1 MWIVALAL
9 RRPYTFV
16 VMAFLI
22 AILGVLTI
30 IRTPVDIFPA
40 INIPVVNVIWQFP
53 GLSPSEVEGRM
64 LTISE
69 RAMTTTVNGIEHI
82 ESQSLNGVG
91 LIRIFFQPDAQ
102 IGSAVAEV
110 TAINQTL
117 LRIMPP
123 GTTPPLIIRYSA
135 SNVPILQAALQS
147 DTLSE
152 SQLYDYGNNFI
163 RTQLATVQGA
173 QVPLPWGGKT
183 RAVMVDIDPEALYA
197 KGLSPADISTAINA
211 QNVILPAG
219 TAKMGAIEYQV
230 KTNSSPDILSTLND
244 IPVKQVG
251 DATVYL
257 RDVAQVR
264 DGFQVQTSMV
274 HADGRRSALLTI
286 LKTPNASTLD
296 IVQRVRDVLPRI
308 KATLPPELDVKLLF
322 DQSVFVRAALQGVL
336 REAVIAAA
344 LTGLMILLFLGS
356 WRSTL
361 VIVVSIPL
369 SILVSII
376 TLSIFGETLNVMTLG
391 GLALAVGIL
400 VDDATVEIENTN
412 RNLAMDK
419 PVVRAVLD
427 GAQQIAM
434 PAFVSTLCICIVFV
448 PVWFITGAGRF
459 LFTPLAMAVIFAMLA
474 SYFLS
479 RTLVPTMVAYLLPA
493 EAHLHGPD
501 GEHADGGPIWRVH
514 QAFNRRFERFKDRYE
529 AALAWTL
536 GNRRRVVTTFAIFT
550 LGSTLLYAQ
559 IGMDFFPTVDAGQ
572 FRLHV
577 RCPGGTRIEESERWF
592 AAVTDV
598 IRETVPA
605 DDIDIVLDNIGI
617 PGGGVNLAFSDASVV
632 TSADGEIL
640 VALKED
646 HHGSTP
652 HYVDLLRK
660 TLPEKFPQ
668 LTFFFQ
674 PADIVSQILNFGLP
688 APIDVQIVGRDPKNL
703 AIAEDLVKQVKAIPG
718 AADVRLQQV
727 PRVPQIDVDVDRV
740 LSRQLGFTQR
750 DVASSLL
757 VSLSS
762 SGQTAPNY
770 WLNIKNGV
778 NYSVNVQ
785 TPQYRIDSIDALAS
799 TPITGPNLT
808 RPQLLANVATLSR
821 DVVPGVINHYNVQ
834 PVYDVL
840 TGVGEGG
847 DLQSV
852 SARVREVVAKIEPT
866 LPRGTFITIRGQAD
880 TMDKSFSALAYGMI
894 LAVVLVYLLMAVNFQ
909 SWIDPLIIL
918 MALPG
923 AMAGVL
929 WTLFVTQTNISVPA
943 LMGAIMCIG
952 VATSNANLVVTF
964 ANDQRKEHGLDA
976 VKAAAEAG
984 VTRLRPV
991 IMTALA
997 MILGMLPMSLGLGE
1011 GGEQNA
1017 PLGRVVIG
1025 GLLFATVA
1033 TLFFVPVAYSLLRTK
1048 QPDTSI
1054 DPDLEVY
1061 ERRHS

>member
-30 IRTPVDIFPA
+30 VRTPVDIFPA
-40 INIPVVNVIWQFP
+40 INIPVVSVIWQFS
-53 GLSPSEVEGRM
+53 GLSPNEVEGRM

-91 LIRIFFQPDAQ
+91 LIRVFFQPDAQ
-102 IGSAVAEV
+102 ISAAVAEV

-135 SNVPILQAALQS
+135 SNVPILQAALES
-147 DTLSE
+147 KTLSE
-152 SQLYDYGNNFI
+152 QQLYDYGNNFI

-173 QVPLPWGGKT
+173 QVPLPWGGKS
-183 RAVMVDIDPEALYA
+183 RAVMVDIDPEALFA
-197 KGLSPADISTAINA
+197 KGLSPSDISTAINA

-219 TAKMGAIEYQV
+219 TAKMGAVEYNV
-230 KTNSSPDILSTLND
+230 KTNSSPDILGALND

-264 DGFQVQTSMV
+264 DGFAVQTSMV
-274 HADGRRSALLTI
+274 HTDGRRSALLTI

-322 DQSVFVRAALQGVL
+322 DQSVFVRAALEGVL

-356 WRSTL
+356 WRSTV
-361 VIVVSIPL
+361 VIIVSIPL
-369 SILVSII
+369 SILVSVIC
-376 TLSIFGETLNVMTLG
+376 LSLVGETLNVMTLG

-412 RNLAMDK
+412 RNLAMGK
-419 PVVRAVLD
+419 RVIRAVLD

-459 LFTPLAMAVIFAMLA
+459 LFTPLALAVIFAMLA

-514 QAFNRRFERFKDRYE
+514 QAFNRRFERLLHGYE
-529 AALAWTL
+529 AALAWAL
-536 GNRRRVVTTFAIFT
+536 ANRRRVVGIFAGFT
-550 LGSTLLYAQ
+550 LLSTVLFFQ

-577 RCPGGTRIEESERWF
+577 RCPGGTRIEETERWF

-598 IRETVPA
+598 IRETIPA
-605 DDIDIVLDNIGI
+605 DDVEIVLDNIGI
-617 PGGGVNLAFSDASVV
+617 PSGGINLAFSDASVV
-632 TSADGEIL
+632 TAADGEIL

-646 HHGSTP
+646 HAGSTP
-652 HYVDLLRK
+652 KYVDQLRK
-660 TLPEKFPQ
+660 ILPAKFPQ
-668 LTFFFQ
+668 LIFFFQ

-703 AIAEDLVKQVKAIPG
+703 AIAEDLVKRISAVPG

-727 PRVPQIDVDVDRV
+727 PRVPEIGIDVDRI
-740 LSRQLGFTQR
+740 LARQLGLTQR

-770 WLNIKNGV
+770 WLNTQNGV

-785 TPQYRIDSIDALAS
+785 TPQYRIDSIDALNS
-799 TPITGPNLT
+799 TPIIVPGLA
-808 RPQLLANVATLSR
+808 RPQLLANIATTTR
-821 DVVPGVINHYNVQ
+821 RTVPGVINHYNVQ
-834 PVYDVL
+834 NVYDVL
-840 TGVGEGG
+840 AAVGEGG
-847 DLQSV
+847 DLASV
-852 SARVREVVAKIEPT
+852 ADHVRDIVAEVQPT
-866 LPRGTFITIRGQAD
+866 LPRGTFITMRGQAE
-880 TMDKSFSALAYGMI
+880 TMDDSFSALAYGMV

-929 WTLFVTQTNISVPA
+929 WTLYVTQTNISVPA

-964 ANDQRKEHGLDA
+964 ANDQRKEEGHDA
-976 VKAAAEAG
+976 VQAALSAG

-991 IMTALA
+991 LMTALA

-1033 TLFFVPVAYSLLRTK
+1033 TLFFVPVAYSLLRRAT
-1048 QPDTSI
+1048 PDDSL
-1054 DPDLEVY
+1054 DPDLESY
-1061 ERRHS
+1061 ERRTA